1 MWSFSTWDVRIL
13 ICGCIGVSLSNNII
27 EYKMATNKMNK
38 SFACQWVKHKALP
51 YHETS
56 AVHLLNIHPPM
67 CNYIYNLYIYIQF
80 NADETPHWILA
91 KSHNISLQLPT
102 TNKRKWCD
110 AIQQPR
116 ENRVYFSTI
125 DFEVVLIYGWPY
137 IIHEK
142 KTTCSK
148 HCPTKGKTVFEI
160 ARWELKAVYP
170 TRWAWKT
177 TYQ

>member
-1 MWSFSTWDVRIL
+1 MYPYPTISLNTKWLLTKWINHLPVNGWNTKLFHITRL
-13 ICGCIGVSLSNNII
+13 LQCICLTSIPQCATIYII
-27 EYKMATNKMNK
+27 
-38 SFACQWVKHKALP
+38 
-51 YHETS
+51 
-56 AVHLLNIHPPM
+56 
-67 CNYIYNLYIYIQF
+67 YIYIQF